1 MIVFIVSIA
10 AVLALVVTLP
20 LAVARYVCGVA
31 RLAPVRDRL
40 AHGRYELLCHR
51 CTHVMDMFDA
61 AERASYDSERASYDS
76 GLCSSCRT
84 PLRDKP
90 LRDKPC

>member
-61 AERASYDSERASYDS
+61 AERASYDS